1 MQSADKA
8 QLRRRFAAARAA
20 RAPSELADAR
30 ARIRAHVVSRA
41 AAEGWRAVAAY
52 LPLRTEPGS
61 TQLLA
66 ALRAGGVEVLVPV
79 VLPDR
84 DLDWTRWVE
93 DRPDDAMAAAAG
105 PTLGPDAI
113 VGVDAAL
120 VPAFAV
126 SPSGTRLG
134 RGGGSYD
141 RALRRVGPAT
151 LAAAVV
157 FDDEIVAELPADPW
171 DVPVGWALTPTGWT
185 ELLGNALVGQDG

>member
-8 QLRRRFAAARAA
+8 QLRRGFAAARAA
-20 RAPSELADAR
+20 RTPSELDDAR
-30 ARIRAHVVSRA
+30 ARVRAHVMSRA
-41 AAEGWRAVAAY
+41 VTEGWRAVAAY

-66 ALRAGGVEVLVPV
+66 ALCDGDVDVLVPV

-93 DRPDDAMAAAAG
+93 DGPGDPMAPAPG
-105 PTLGPDAI
+105 PTLGRDAI
-113 VGVDAAL
+113 AGVDAAL

-141 RALRRVGPAT
+141 RALRRVGPGA
-151 LAAAVV
+151 LVAAVV

-171 DVPVGWALTPTGWT
+171 DVPVGWAVSPTGWT